1 MFTDQRIRILRPCA
15 KKCKIYSCR
24 TSKISK
30 DYLLNFVLSLVL
42 NSKPIIFVL
51 CLYEKYLFKN
61 HLWKCISYKQAR
73 GSKMSLKRDMTWEFR
88 PLKKE
93 EKKPYLGPFQ
103 SSRWLRGH
111 TNFELGNRIS
121 SRKRK
126 SSQNS
131 YCLFIWAQVDFCYP
145 KRGWKSADLVPL
157 KDKSHL
163 HKIGYF
169 SRFCFLWLYGTFTQ

>member
-1 MFTDQRIRILRPCA
+1 MEISLWFCQKIATISWLFNLLTVAISYDFSLLGKWKDPGFNFLQHQIWITPRSREVFTDQRIRILRPCA

-61 HLWKCISYKQAR
+61 HLWKCISYKIEVWSKQAR
-73 GSKMSLKRDMTWEFR
+73 GSKLSLKRDMTREFR

-93 EKKPYLGPFQ
+93 EEKTLPW
-103 SSRWLRGH
+103 S
-111 TNFELGNRIS
+111 
-121 SRKRK
+121 
-126 SSQNS
+126 
-131 YCLFIWAQVDFCYP
+131 
-145 KRGWKSADLVPL
+145 
-157 KDKSHL
+157 
-163 HKIGYF
+163 F
-169 SRFCFLWLYGTFTQ
+169 SE